1 MKYDIFFLVM
11 IMVRAERQKKPI
23 NRIQFLDALRGI
35 CILSMAAYHTMWDC
49 VNIIGVDAPWF
60 NGSFAYI
67 WQQSIGW
74 TFIFLSGFCINL
86 GKKKIKR
93 GITVFI
99 CGAVVSIVTYFFMPE
114 DIIIFGVL
122 TLIGTCMLITALT
135 EKTINKIPPAVGM
148 ILNFLLFAIFKN
160 ISKGYIGLFNLHLTK
175 LPEWLYS
182 NYFTAFLGMPYSG
195 FRSADYYPLLPWIFL
210 FLTGYF
216 TYKLLESK
224 GISNKMKKT
233 ENRRELFTFL
243 GRNSL
248 WIYMIHQHLIYG
260 ILYIIFKFT
269 NR

>member
-67 WQQSIGW
+67 WH
-74 TFIFLSGFCINL
+74 L

>member
-93 GITVFI
+93 DELSKKITIAGTVLI
-99 CGAVVSIVTYFFMPE
+99 IVLILEGFYFKK
-114 DIIIFGVL
+114 IQKN
-122 TLIGTCMLITALT
+122 IGTITDSLST
-135 EKTINKIPPAVGM
+135 NNEEQSNNVVENEEVINNVNETIDK
-148 ILNFLLFAIFKN
+148 NFEN
-160 ISKGYIGLFNLHLTK
+160 SK
-175 LPEWLYS
+175 YS
-182 NYFTAFLGMPYSG
+182 NAQNV
-195 FRSADYYPLLPWIFL
+195 
-210 FLTGYF
+210 
-216 TYKLLESK
+216 ES
-224 GISNKMKKT
+224 SNTQNTIYGNTQNT
-233 ENRRELFTFL
+233 EN
-243 GRNSL
+243 ND
-248 WIYMIHQHLIYG
+248 
-260 ILYIIFKFT
+260 
-269 NR
+269 